1 MTDINSYVEYF
12 RTLATE
18 HKEINDFYMMDINEP
33 LAVLRSNIKYPSL
46 ILTSLSGNFEAS
58 NLDNIL
64 DSINAGFLIVGHL
77 DQIDDFSGELLV
89 RGRMK
94 QIGTD
99 IIARMLHDHMK
110 CELLAL
116 KAIPGFN
123 INSVSYEMLG
133 PVFDNDFG
141 VMFSYKFLGICGLE
155 FISSKWA
162 FSGNS
167 VSDDVPQL

>member
-12 RTLATE
+12 RTLARE

-33 LAVLRSNIKYPSL
+33 LDALRSTIKYPAL
-46 ILTSLSGNFEAS
+46 VLTSLSGTFEAS

-64 DSINAGFLIVGHL
+64 DSVNGGFMILGHL
-77 DQIDDFSGELLV
+77 AQVDDFSGEMQLV
-89 RGRMK
+89 SKMK

-99 IIARMLHDHMK
+99 VIARMLHDHLK
-110 CELLAL
+110 CEPLAV

-141 VMFSYKFLGICGLE
+141 LLFSFKLE
-155 FISSKWA
+155 SLLDFEYNPMNW
-162 FSGNS
+162 G
-167 VSDDVPQL
+167 

>member
-12 RTLATE
+12 RTIARE

-33 LAVLRSNIKYPSL
+33 LDALRSNIKYPAL

-64 DSINAGFLIVGHL
+64 DSINGGFLIIGHL
-77 DQIDDFSGELLV
+77 DQIDDFSGEMQLV
-89 RGRMK
+89 SKMK

-99 IIARMLHDHMK
+99 VIARMLYDYLK
-110 CELLAL
+110 CEPLAL
-116 KAIPGFN
+116 KTIPGFH

-141 VMFSYKFLGICGLE
+141 MLFSFQIQDGIDLE
-155 FISSKWA
+155 YDPSNWGRS
-162 FSGNS
+162 
-167 VSDDVPQL
+167 

>member
-12 RTLATE
+12 RTLAIE

-33 LAVLRSNIKYPSL
+33 LDALRSTIKYPAL
-46 ILTSLSGNFEAS
+46 ILTSLSGSFEAS

-64 DSINAGFLIVGHL
+64 DSINGGFMILGHL
-77 DQIDDFSGELLV
+77 DQVDNFSSEMQLV
-89 RGRMK
+89 SKMK

-99 IIARMLHDHMK
+99 VIARMLHDHQK

-116 KAIPGFN
+116 KSIPGFN

-133 PVFDNDFG
+133 PVFDNDYGMMYSFKIG
-141 VMFSYKFLGICGLE
+141 DIAELG
-155 FISSKWA
+155 FYPSKWI
-162 FSGNS
+162 
-167 VSDDVPQL
+167 V

>member
-12 RTLATE
+12 RTLAHE

-33 LAVLRSNIKYPSL
+33 LDALRSTIKYPIL
-46 ILTSLSGNFEAS
+46 VLTSFSGSFEAG

-64 DSINAGFLIVGHL
+64 DSVNGGFMILGHL
-77 DQIDDFSGELLV
+77 AQVDDFSAEMQLV
-89 RGRMK
+89 SRMK

-99 IIARMLHDHMK
+99 VIARMMYDQMK

-123 INSVSYEMLG
+123 VNTVTYEMLG

-141 VMFSYKFLGICGLE
+141 VMFSFKHQDCLDLE
-155 FISSKWA
+155 YNPMQWE
-162 FSGNS
+162 
-167 VSDDVPQL
+167 QL

>member
-12 RTLATE
+12 RNIASE
-18 HKEINDFYMMDINEP
+18 HKEINDFYMMDINES
-33 LAVLRSNIKYPSL
+33 LAALRSNIKYPAL
-46 ILTSLSGNFEAS
+46 ILTSLSGNFDAS

-64 DSINAGFLIVGHL
+64 DSINAGFLIIGHL

-89 RGRMK
+89 LARMK

-99 IIARMLHDHMK
+99 IIARMLHDYMK
-110 CELLAL
+110 CELLTM

-141 VMFSYKFLGICGLE
+141 MMVSFKLLDCIGLE
-155 FISSKWA
+155 FDSSNWNM
-162 FSGNS
+162 F
-167 VSDDVPQL
+167 L

>member
-12 RTLATE
+12 RNIAAE

-33 LAVLRSNIKYPSL
+33 LAALRSNIKYPAL

-64 DSINAGFLIVGHL
+64 DSINAGFLIIGHL
-77 DQIDDFSGELLV
+77 DQIDDFSGEILILSKI
-89 RGRMK
+89 K

-99 IIARMLHDHMK
+99 IIARMLHDQMK
-110 CELLAL
+110 CELLTL

-141 VMFSYKFLGICGLE
+141 VMFSFKHQDCLDLE
-155 FISSKWA
+155 YNPSQWE
-162 FSGNS
+162 
-167 VSDDVPQL
+167 QL

>member
-12 RTLATE
+12 RTLARE

-33 LAVLRSNIKYPSL
+33 LSAMRSNIKYPAL

-64 DSINAGFLIVGHL
+64 DVVNGGFLIIGHL
-77 DQIDDFSGELLV
+77 DQIDDFSGEMQLV
-89 RGRMK
+89 SKMK
-94 QIGTD
+94 HIGTD
-99 IIARMLHDHMK
+99 VIARMLHDHMK
-110 CELLAL
+110 CEPLAL
-116 KAIPGFN
+116 KAIPVFN

-141 VMFSYKFLGICGLE
+141 VIYSFKFQDMLILDINLE
-155 FISSKWA
+155 RWSS
-162 FSGNS
+162 NN
-167 VSDDVPQL
+167 

>member
-12 RTLATE
+12 RTLARE

-33 LAVLRSNIKYPSL
+33 LDALRSNIKYPAL

-64 DSINAGFLIVGHL
+64 DSVNGGFMILGHL
-77 DQIDDFSGELLV
+77 AQVDDFSSEMQLV
-89 RGRMK
+89 SKMK

-99 IIARMLHDHMK
+99 IISRMLHDYLK
-110 CELLAL
+110 CEPLAL

-141 VMFSYKFLGICGLE
+141 MLFSFKIQDCLDLE
-155 FISSKWA
+155 YNPEKWR
-162 FSGNS
+162 
-167 VSDDVPQL
+167 

>member
-12 RTLATE
+12 RTIARE

-33 LAVLRSNIKYPSL
+33 LAALRSNIKYPAL

-64 DSINAGFLIVGHL
+64 DSINAGFLIIAHL
-77 DQIDDFSGELLV
+77 DQIDDFSGELQLISK
-89 RGRMK
+89 MK

-99 IIARMLHDHMK
+99 IIARMLHDYMK
-110 CELLAL
+110 CEHLTL

-123 INSVSYEMLG
+123 INSVNYEMLG
-133 PVFDNDFG
+133 PVFDND
-141 VMFSYKFLGICGLE
+141 YGIIYSFKLQDCPDLE
-155 FISSKWA
+155 YDFMKWEK
-162 FSGNS
+162 S
-167 VSDDVPQL
+167 

>member
-12 RTLATE
+12 RTLARE

-33 LAVLRSNIKYPSL
+33 LDALRSNIKYPAL

-64 DSINAGFLIVGHL
+64 DLTNGGFLIIGHL
-77 DQIDDFSGELLV
+77 AQIDDFSGEMRLV
-89 RGRMK
+89 SKMK

-99 IIARMLHDHMK
+99 VIARMLHDHLK

-116 KAIPGFN
+116 KAIPGFDV
-123 INSVSYEMLG
+123 NSVSYEMLG
-133 PVFDNDFG
+133 PLFDNDYG
-141 VMFSYKFLGICGLE
+141 VMFSFKLEDCLDLE
-155 FISSKWA
+155 FYPSPWVMMST
-162 FSGNS
+162 
-167 VSDDVPQL
+167 

>member
-12 RTLATE
+12 RTLAME

-33 LAVLRSNIKYPSL
+33 LAALRSNIKYPAL

-64 DSINAGFLIVGHL
+64 DFINGGFLIIGHL
-77 DQIDDFSGELLV
+77 DQVDDFSGEILILSK
-89 RGRMK
+89 MK

-99 IIARMLHDHMK
+99 IIARMLNDQMK
-110 CELLAL
+110 CELLTL

-141 VMFSYKFLGICGLE
+141 ILYAFKILE
-155 FISSKWA
+155 CLDLEQNPAKWR
-162 FSGNS
+162 SW
-167 VSDDVPQL
+167 

>member
-1 MTDINSYVEYF
+1 MTDINSYIEYF
-12 RTLATE
+12 RTLARE

-33 LAVLRSNIKYPSL
+33 LDALRATIKYPAL
-46 ILTSLSGNFEAS
+46 ILTSLSGNFKAS

-64 DSINAGFLIVGHL
+64 DSVNGGFIILGHL
-77 DQIDDFSGELLV
+77 DQVDNFSAEMQLV
-89 RGRMK
+89 SKMK

-99 IIARMLHDHMK
+99 VIARMLHDHLK

-141 VMFSYKFLGICGLE
+141 ILYSFKMLDLIDMSHNP
-155 FISSKWA
+155 SKWEMY
-162 FSGNS
+162 
-167 VSDDVPQL
+167 

>member
-1 MTDINSYVEYF
+1 MTDISSYVEYF
-12 RTLATE
+12 RTLARE

-33 LAVLRSNIKYPSL
+33 LAALRSNIKYPAL

-64 DSINAGFLIVGHL
+64 DSVNAGFLIIGHL
-77 DQIDDFSGELLV
+77 DQIDDFSGEMQLLSK
-89 RGRMK
+89 MK
-94 QIGTD
+94 QIGRD
-99 IIARMLHDHMK
+99 IIARMLEDHLK

-116 KAIPGFN
+116 KAIPGFH

-141 VMFSYKFLGICGLE
+141 VMYSFKLLDCVGLE
-155 FISSKWA
+155 FDSTKW
-162 FSGNS
+162 NM
-167 VSDDVPQL
+167 

>member
-12 RTLATE
+12 RTLARE

-33 LAVLRSNIKYPSL
+33 LDALRSNIKYPAL

-64 DSINAGFLIVGHL
+64 DLINGGVLIIGHL
-77 DQIDDFSGELLV
+77 DKIDDFSGEMQLV
-89 RGRMK
+89 SKMK

-99 IIARMLHDHMK
+99 VIARMLHDHLN
-110 CELLAL
+110 CEPLAQ

-123 INSVSYEMLG
+123 INSVCYEMLG

-141 VMFSYKFLGICGLE
+141 VMFSFKLQDCLDLMFDP
-155 FISSKWA
+155 SK
-162 FSGNS
+162 
-167 VSDDVPQL
+167 

>member
-12 RTLATE
+12 RTLAKE

-33 LAVLRSNIKYPSL
+33 LDALRSNIKYPAM

-58 NLDNIL
+58 NLDHIL
-64 DSINAGFLIVGHL
+64 DSINGGFLIIGHL
-77 DQIDDFSGELLV
+77 DKIDDFSGEMQLISK
-89 RGRMK
+89 MK

-99 IIARMLHDHMK
+99 IFARMLYDCRK
-110 CELLAL
+110 CEPSAP

-141 VMFSYKFLGICGLE
+141 ILYAFKLE
-155 FISSKWA
+155 DIIDLEYVNAHWSL
-162 FSGNS
+162 
-167 VSDDVPQL
+167 Q

>member
-12 RTLATE
+12 RTLARE

-33 LAVLRSNIKYPSL
+33 LAALRSNIKYPAL

-64 DSINAGFLIVGHL
+64 DLINGGFMILGHL
-77 DQIDDFSGELLV
+77 DKIDDFSGEMQLISK
-89 RGRMK
+89 MK

-99 IIARMLHDHMK
+99 IIGRMLHDQMK
-110 CELLAL
+110 CEPLAL

-123 INSVSYEMLG
+123 INSVNYEMLG
-133 PVFDNDFG
+133 PVFDND
-141 VMFSYKFLGICGLE
+141 YGIMYSFKLLDCVGLE
-155 FISSKWA
+155 FDPSKW
-162 FSGNS
+162 
-167 VSDDVPQL
+167 DM

>member
-12 RTLATE
+12 RTLARE

-33 LAVLRSNIKYPSL
+33 LDALRSNIKYPAL

-64 DSINAGFLIVGHL
+64 DLINGGFLIIGHL
-77 DQIDDFSGELLV
+77 DQVDDFSGEMQLV
-89 RGRMK
+89 SKMK

-99 IIARMLHDHMK
+99 IIARMLYDYFK
-110 CELLAL
+110 CEPLAL

-141 VMFSYKFLGICGLE
+141 FEFTFVLQFSWDFDFEPNIWIK
-155 FISSKWA
+155 
-162 FSGNS
+162 NS
-167 VSDDVPQL
+167 FQ

>member
-12 RTLATE
+12 RTLARE
-18 HKEINDFYMMDINEP
+18 HKEINDFYLMDINEP
-33 LAVLRSNIKYPSL
+33 LEALRSNIIYPAL

-64 DSINAGFLIVGHL
+64 DLINGGFLIIGHL
-77 DQIDDFSGELLV
+77 DKIDDFSGELLLLTK
-89 RGRMK
+89 MK

-99 IIARMLHDHMK
+99 IIARMLQDHQK
-110 CELLAL
+110 CEQLAL

-133 PVFDNDFG
+133 PVFDND
-141 VMFSYKFLGICGLE
+141 YGLMYSFRLQDCLDLDYNPSQWE
-155 FISSKWA
+155 KS
-162 FSGNS
+162 
-167 VSDDVPQL
+167 

>member
-12 RTLATE
+12 RTLARE

-33 LAVLRSNIKYPSL
+33 LAALRSNIKYPAL

-64 DSINAGFLIVGHL
+64 DVVNGGFLIIGHL
-77 DQIDDFSGELLV
+77 DQIDDFSGEMQLV
-89 RGRMK
+89 AWMK

-99 IIARMLHDHMK
+99 VIARMLNDHMK
-110 CELLAL
+110 CEILAL

-133 PVFDNDFG
+133 PVFDNDYG
-141 VMFSYKFLGICGLE
+141 VMFSFKLLDCLDLE
-155 FISSKWA
+155 YDSEKW
-162 FSGNS
+162 
-167 VSDDVPQL
+167 D

>member
-12 RTLATE
+12 RTLAGG

-33 LAVLRSNIKYPSL
+33 LDALRSTIKYPAL

-64 DSINAGFLIVGHL
+64 DSVNGGFMILGHL
-77 DQIDDFSGELLV
+77 DQVDNFSAEMLLISK
-89 RGRMK
+89 MK
-94 QIGTD
+94 LIGTD
-99 IIARMLHDHMK
+99 IMARMLHDHQK

-123 INSVSYEMLG
+123 VNTVSYEMLG
-133 PVFDNDFG
+133 PVFDNDYGFL
-141 VMFSYKFLGICGLE
+141 FSFKLQTLTQFD
-155 FISSKWA
+155 FISSKW
-162 FSGNS
+162 SI
-167 VSDDVPQL
+167 V

>member
-1 MTDINSYVEYF
+1 MNPMTDINSYVEYF
-12 RTLATE
+12 RTLASE

-33 LAVLRSNIKYPSL
+33 LDALRSNIKYPAL
-46 ILTSLSGNFEAS
+46 ILTSLSGNFEVS

-64 DSINAGFLIVGHL
+64 DLINGAFLIIGHL
-77 DQIDDFSGELLV
+77 DQVDDFSGEMQLV
-89 RGRMK
+89 SKMK

-99 IIARMLHDHMK
+99 IVARMLYDHQK

-123 INSVSYEMLG
+123 INSVSYEILG

-141 VMFSYKFLGICGLE
+141 VMFSFKLQDCLDLE
-155 FISSKWA
+155 YNPSIWKK
-162 FSGNS
+162 
-167 VSDDVPQL
+167 V